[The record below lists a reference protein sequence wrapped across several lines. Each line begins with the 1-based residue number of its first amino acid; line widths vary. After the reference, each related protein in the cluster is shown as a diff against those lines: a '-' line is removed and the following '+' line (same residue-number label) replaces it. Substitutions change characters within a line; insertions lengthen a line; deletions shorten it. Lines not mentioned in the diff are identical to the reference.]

1 MADIGRFNRLQVI
14 KQKDFGVYLD
24 GGELGEILLPS
35 RYVPEE
41 CEIGDWIEVFVSLDS
56 EDYLVATTQA
66 PLAQVGD
73 FALLRCAD
81 VTRVGAFLDWGLPKQ
96 LLAPFGEQ
104 HRPMEVGKSYLVH
117 IFIDRSDRIVASS
130 KLDRFLD
137 KTPADY
143 RDGQAVDLIIANRT
157 DLGFKAIVN
166 GQHWGLIHQSDLFR
180 RVHFG
185 QKLNGYIKRVR
196 DDGKL
201 DLSLD
206 KPGYG
211 KIDGL
216 AGQVL
221 DRLRVEGGFI
231 AAHDKTDPE
240 TISRLFGC
248 SKKAFKMAIGSL
260 FKQRLI
266 EIRDDGI
273 KLIESG
279 KR

>member
-1 MADIGRFNRLQVI
+1 MADLGRFNRLQVI

-24 GGELGEILLPS
+24 GGELGEILLPA
-35 RYVPEE
+35 RYVPAD
-41 CEIGDWIEVFVSLDS
+41 CKTGDWLEVFVSLDS
-56 EDYLVATTQA
+56 EDYLVATTQK

-81 VTRVGAFLDWGLPKQ
+81 VTKVGAFLDWGLPKQ

-104 HRPMEVGKSYLVH
+104 HRRMEAGKSYLVH
-117 IFIDRSDRIVASS
+117 ILIDRSDRIVASS

-137 KTPADY
+137 RTPANY
-143 RDGQAVDLIIANRT
+143 RDGQAVDLVIANRT
-157 DLGFKAIVN
+157 DLGFKAIVD

-185 QKLNGYIKRVR
+185 QQIRGYVKRVR
-196 DDGKL
+196 PDGKL
-201 DLSLD
+201 DLCLD
-206 KPGYG
+206 QPGYN
-211 KIDGL
+211 KVDGL
-216 AGQVL
+216 AGQIL
-221 DRLRVEGGFI
+221 ERLRVEGGFI
-231 AAHDKTDPE
+231 AAHDKTDPD

-266 EIRDDGI
+266 EIGDDGI
-273 KLIESG
+273 RLTDSQP
-279 KR
+279 